1 MLPYHTVNLFL
12 RCAPDEL
19 REIILEIR
27 NIVFSVVPDV
37 QEEISGKRLV
47 YFRGQ
52 ASGPVKS
59 GTCGIQIRAGAVQAH
74 FTHGAFIA
82 DPH

>member
-37 QEEISGKRLV
+37 QEEIRGKRLV

-59 GTCGIQIRAGAVQAH
+59 GI
-74 FTHGAFIA
+74 
-82 DPH
+82 